1 MNTKTVITKS
11 RKWHSP
17 EILAY
22 VNNEEIGLSIKLDD
36 YLQAL
41 VAEIGNPTFIV
52 TQAQLLAK
60 LRAASIVIEQEMHD
74 KSVAVV

>member
-1 MNTKTVITKS
+1 MTTKTIITKS

-22 VNNEEIGLSIKLDD
+22 VTDDEIGLVMKLDD
-36 YLQAL
+36 YWRAI

-60 LRAASIVIEQEMHD
+60 LRAASIVVEQEMHA
-74 KSVAVV
+74 KSVTVI

>member
-1 MNTKTVITKS
+1 MTTKTVITKS

-22 VNNEEIGLSIKLDD
+22 ANNEEIGLSIKLDD

-60 LRAASIVIEQEMHD
+60 LRAASVVIEQEMHD
-74 KSVAVV
+74 KSVTVI